1 MKQLIRY
8 NLEEGGSVVVEVA
21 VPEVRGMKPA
31 AIEEKIK
38 TAEKTFEVAFDEVRK
53 AASVVV
59 CKLRDLADSPDEVE
73 VSFGLKMDCTVGAII
88 ASAGAEANFN
98 VTLTWK
104 KG

>member
-8 NLEEGGSVVVEVA
+8 KLEHGGSVVVEVD
-21 VPEVRGMKPA
+21 VPDGLGMKPA
-31 AIEEKIK
+31 GIK
-38 TAEKTFEVAFDEVRK
+38 DGFVEAEKTFEAAFEEVRK

-59 CKLRDLADSPDEVE
+59 CKLRDLAESPDELE
-73 VSFGLKMDCTVGAII
+73 VSFGLKMNGKAGTIF